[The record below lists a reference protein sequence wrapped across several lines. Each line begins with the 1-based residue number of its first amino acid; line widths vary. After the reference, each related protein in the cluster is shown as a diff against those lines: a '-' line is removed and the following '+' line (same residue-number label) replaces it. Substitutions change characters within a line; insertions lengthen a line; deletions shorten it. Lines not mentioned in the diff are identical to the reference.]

1 MSATPFLPV
10 RQDEQQRALDVLVLA
25 FAADPVERWLYPEAR
40 QYLAHFPEFLAAFG
54 GKAFTHETVW
64 QLGEFS
70 AVAIWLPPRVD
81 VDGDAIVAVLTETV
95 APAQHEDT
103 FSVLSQMDDAHPR
116 FPHWYLAWFGVDGA
130 VQGMG
135 LGGELMKH
143 CLAIVDEDHLPVYL
157 DTPNP
162 KSISFYRRYGFE
174 VTGQAQAG
182 ACPPIVSMLRA
193 AR

>member
-1 MSATPFLPV
+1 MSATRFLPV

-25 FAADPVERWLYPEAR
+25 FAADPVERWLYPEAQ
-40 QYLAHFPEFLAAFG
+40 QYLTHFPEFLAAFG
-54 GKAFTHETVW
+54 GKAFSHETVW

-70 AVAIWLPPRVD
+70 AVAMWLPPRVE

-95 APAQHEDT
+95 APAKHEDT

-116 FPHWYLAWFGVDGA
+116 FPHWYLAWLGVDGA
-130 VQGMG
+130 MQGKG
-135 LGGELMKH
+135 LGRELMEH
-143 CLAIVDEDHLPVYL
+143 CLTIVDEDHLPVYL

-162 KSISFYRRYGFE
+162 KSIPFYERYGFE

-182 ACPPIVSMLRA
+182 ACPPIASMLRA

>member
-1 MSATPFLPV
+1 MSASRFLPV

-40 QYLAHFPEFLAAFG
+40 HYLTHFPEFLAAFG
-54 GKAFTHETVW
+54 GKAFTRETVW

-70 AVAIWLPPRVD
+70 AVAMWLPPRVD
-81 VDGDAIVAVLTETV
+81 LDGDAIVAVLTETV
-95 APAQHEDT
+95 APTKHEDT
-103 FSVLSQMDDAHPR
+103 FSVLSLMDDAHPR

-130 VQGMG
+130 VQGKG
-135 LGGELMKH
+135 FGGELMKH

-162 KSISFYRRYGFE
+162 KSISFYERYGFE
-174 VTGQAQAG
+174 VTGQVQAG

>member
-1 MSATPFLPV
+1 MSASRFLPV

-40 QYLAHFPEFLAAFG
+40 QYLPHFPEFLAAFG

-70 AVAIWLPPRVD
+70 AVAMWLPPRVD
-81 VDGDAIVAVLTETV
+81 LDGDAIAAVLTETV
-95 APAQHEDT
+95 APAKHGDT

-116 FPHWYLAWFGVDGA
+116 FPHWYLAWLGVDGA
-130 VQGMG
+130 VQGKG
-135 LGGELMKH
+135 LGGELMKQ
-143 CLAIVDEDHLPVYL
+143 CLTIVDQDHLPVYL
-157 DTPNP
+157 ETPNP
-162 KSISFYRRYGFE
+162 KSISFYERYGFE

>member
-10 RQDEQQRALDVLVLA
+10 REDEQQRALDVLVLA
-25 FAADPVERWLYPEAR
+25 FAADPVERWLYQEAR
-40 QYLAHFPEFLAAFG
+40 QYLRHFPEFLAAFG
-54 GKAFTHETVW
+54 GKAFAHETVW

-70 AVAIWLPPRVD
+70 AVAIWLPPRVEM
-81 VDGDAIVAVLTETV
+81 DGSAIVAVLTETV
-95 APAQHEDT
+95 APAKHEDT
-103 FSVLSQMDDAHPR
+103 FSVLGQMDDAHPR

-130 VQGMG
+130 LQGRG
-135 LGGELMKH
+135 LGGELMEH
-143 CLAIVDEDHLPVYL
+143 CLTIVDEDHLPVYL

-162 KSISFYRRYGFE
+162 RSISFYERYGFE

-182 ACPPIVSMLRA
+182 ACPPIASMLRA

>member
-1 MSATPFLPV
+1 MSATPILSV
-10 RQDEQQRALDVLVLA
+10 REDEQQRALDVLVLA

-40 QYLAHFPEFLAAFG
+40 QYLTHFPAFLAAFG
-54 GKAFTHETVW
+54 GTAFTHETVW

-70 AVAIWLPPRVD
+70 AVAMWLPPRVD
-81 VDGDAIVAVLTETV
+81 LDGDAIVAVLTETV
-95 APAQHEDT
+95 PPAKHEDT
-103 FSVLSQMDDAHPR
+103 FSVLSQMDHAHPR

-130 VQGMG
+130 VQGRG

-162 KSISFYRRYGFE
+162 RSISFYQRYGFE

>member
-1 MSATPFLPV
+1 MSATQFLSV
-10 RQDEQQRALDVLVLA
+10 REDEQQRALDVLVLA

-40 QYLAHFPEFLAAFG
+40 QYLTHFPEFLAAFG

-70 AVAIWLPPRVD
+70 AVAIWLPPRVE
-81 VDGDAIVAVLTETV
+81 VDGSAIVAVLTETV
-95 APAQHEDT
+95 APAKHEDT
-103 FSVLSQMDDAHPR
+103 FSMLGQMDDAHPR

-130 VQGMG
+130 VQGRG
-135 LGGELMKH
+135 LGGELMRH
-143 CLAIVDEDHLPVYL
+143 CLTVVDEDHLPVYL

-162 KSISFYRRYGFE
+162 RSISFYERYGFK

-182 ACPPIVSMLRA
+182 ACPPVVSMLRA

>member
-1 MSATPFLPV
+1 LSSTKFLTV
-10 RQDEQQRALDVLVLA
+10 REDEQQRALDVLVLA

-40 QYLAHFPEFLAAFG
+40 QYLTHFPEFLAAFG
-54 GKAFTHETVW
+54 AKAFTHETVW

-70 AVAIWLPPRVD
+70 AVALWLPPRVD
-81 VDGDAIVAVLTETV
+81 LDGDAIVAVLTETV
-95 APAQHEDT
+95 APAKHEDT
-103 FSVLSQMDDAHPR
+103 FSVLGQMDHAHPR

-130 VQGMG
+130 VQGRG

-162 KSISFYRRYGFE
+162 KSISFYERYGFE

-182 ACPPIVSMLRA
+182 ACPPVVSMLRA

>member
-1 MSATPFLPV
+1 MSATPFLSV
-10 RQDEQQRALDVLVLA
+10 REDEQQRALDVLVLA

-40 QYLAHFPEFLAAFG
+40 QYLTHFPEFLAAFG
-54 GKAFTHETVW
+54 RKAFTHETVW

-70 AVAIWLPPRVD
+70 AVAIWLPPHVD

-95 APAQHEDT
+95 APAKHEDA
-103 FSVLSQMDDAHPR
+103 FSVLGQMDDAHPR

-130 VQGMG
+130 VQGKG
-135 LGGELMKH
+135 LGGELMEH
-143 CLAIVDEDHLPVYL
+143 CLTIVDEDHLPVYL
-157 DTPNP
+157 DSPNP
-162 KSISFYRRYGFE
+162 RSISFYERYGFE

-182 ACPPIVSMLRA
+182 ACPPVVSMLRA